1 MATKCNTLSET
12 GSCMQGGKCYER
24 CYCFNRQNWHMN
36 SKLDK
41 KNYMK
46 VEFKV
51 NDGPVVMRKI
61 SLFLGEKIRR
71 SI

>member
-1 MATKCNTLSET
+1 
-12 GSCMQGGKCYER
+12 
-24 CYCFNRQNWHMN
+24 MN

-41 KNYMK
+41 KNYVK